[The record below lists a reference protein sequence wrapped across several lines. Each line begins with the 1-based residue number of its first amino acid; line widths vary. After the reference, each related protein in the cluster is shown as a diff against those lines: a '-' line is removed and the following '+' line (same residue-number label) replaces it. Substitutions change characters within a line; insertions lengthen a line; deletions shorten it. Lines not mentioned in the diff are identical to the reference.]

1 MVLAVVDDIFFRSKI
16 RTTAKGTGA
25 DVTFARSD
33 AEVLEQARSARPSLI
48 ILDLNGQ
55 KVDPIAVLG
64 ALKQDPVTASVPTL
78 GFVSHVQTNL
88 IDAAR
93 AAGCDTVMARSAFA
107 ANLADILAG
116 GAGATTRIS

>member
-1 MVLAVVDDIFFRSKI
+1 MILAVVDDIFFRSKI

-64 ALKQDPVTASVPTL
+64 ALKQDPATASVPTL

-107 ANLADILAG
+107 ANLADILTG
-116 GAGATTRIS
+116 GRPA